1 MPIPVLLVRCESF
14 TAWTAENSTAWI
26 APKQEYNTR
35 FNPATRRE
43 LRFAHEGKSKGN
55 GENFPQRRGGRREN
69 QRQRLGGES
78 LKVEYCRDTAR
89 DIRMLRRERQSARA
103 RGRGINYC

>member
-1 MPIPVLLVRCESF
+1 VRCESF

-43 LRFAHEGKSKGN
+43 LRFVHEGKSNGN
-55 GENFPQRRGGRREN
+55 GE
-69 QRQRLGGES
+69 
-78 LKVEYCRDTAR
+78 
-89 DIRMLRRERQSARA
+89 
-103 RGRGINYC
+103 